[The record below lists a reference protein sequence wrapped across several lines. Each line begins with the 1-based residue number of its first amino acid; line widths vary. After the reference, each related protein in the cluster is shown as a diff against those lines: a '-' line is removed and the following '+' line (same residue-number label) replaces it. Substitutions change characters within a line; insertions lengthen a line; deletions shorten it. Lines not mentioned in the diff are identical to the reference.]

1 MSRHALR
8 AAGSGRWAVLQSAG
22 AVLGLLP
29 AAEFITARGRLERGD
44 ALLLYTDGMV
54 EEPRRDLEMGLD
66 RLLGEAEKLLRGG
79 VVGSAARLVE
89 QLGSRDDDRAV
100 VVVHR
105 R

>member
-1 MSRHALR
+1 
-8 AAGSGRWAVLQSAG
+8 
-22 AVLGLLP
+22 
-29 AAEFITARGRLERGD
+29 ARGRLERGD
-44 ALLLYTDGMV
+44 SLLLYTDGMV

-66 RLLGEAEKLLRGG
+66 RLLGEAENLLRGG
-79 VVGSAARLVE
+79 VDGSAARLVE